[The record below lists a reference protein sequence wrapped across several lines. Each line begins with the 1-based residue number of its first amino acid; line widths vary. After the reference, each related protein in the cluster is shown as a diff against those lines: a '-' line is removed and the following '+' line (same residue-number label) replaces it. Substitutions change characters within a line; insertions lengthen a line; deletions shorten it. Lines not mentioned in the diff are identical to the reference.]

1 MVRIA
6 TVNDAEQLNILNDEF
21 NGESETSID
30 NIRNSLMN
38 NKQEVVIVADED
50 DMLVGF
56 VCVQLKKSFC
66 YDEYM
71 PEITEV
77 YVKPAYRKRGLAS
90 EMITFAEAYC
100 SKNYP
105 LHQYELLTGQE
116 NLVAQTVYNK
126 LGYVDDNELHLSKR
140 VKTERV
146 YTRSATYQKFEVL
159 KTNRNKRY
167 KYGEFFVEGVRNINN
182 AVENGWEIVSFL
194 YDGDRK
200 LSDWARDKLAA
211 VRTQVNYALRGDLLA
226 ALSGKADTSELLGGR
241 QNAGR
246 RFFAHPA
253 FGKPA
258 DRAVRPPL
266 EPRQS
271 RHDPALLR
279 RARRGGADPDRARRG
294 PVRPGRR
301 FLDDGLVL
309 LRAGGPHVGQR
320 LGFCVDRRAEGAL
333 PGLSGGG
340 HDGAPRKDAFGSGLH
355 KADDAADR
363 QRDRGPAPHLQ
374 GAQRRAR
381 DDSDESAR
389 LGQFL
394 QRGLRRHS
402 HVLRSRA
409 PTRGGN
415 VPRRSRGGRVL
426 RDSQILI

>member
-6 TVNDAEQLNILNDEF
+6 TVNDAEQLNILNNEF
-21 NGESETSID
+21 NGEGDTSID

-226 ALSGKADTSELLGGR
+226 ALSGKADTSELLAVVKMR
-241 QNAGR
+241 DDDFSRIPLSENPLIAL
-246 RFFAHPA
+246 F
-253 FGKPA
+253 
-258 DRAVRPPL
+258 DRPSNHGNLGTILR
-266 EPRQS
+266 S
-271 RHDPALLR
+271 CDALGVEGLILT
-279 RARRGGADPDRARRG
+279 GHGVD
-294 PVRPGRR
+294 
-301 FLDDGLVL
+301 LYEGLVL